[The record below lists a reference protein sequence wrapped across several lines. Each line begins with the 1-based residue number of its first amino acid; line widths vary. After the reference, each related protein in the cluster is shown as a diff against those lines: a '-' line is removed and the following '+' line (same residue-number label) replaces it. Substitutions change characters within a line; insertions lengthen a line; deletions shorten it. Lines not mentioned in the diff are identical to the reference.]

1 MPTGKANL
9 LHDDGFV
16 ACYSDSHWCRGV
28 STLPLGRSFMSGEFF
43 LKTCNLIPSRRIEVG
58 KGVYNRDQMKL
69 IYQFVAA
76 TLLLLFLGVSG
87 VDCLVPNVRMS
98 DAEKM
103 CCQQMA
109 GQCDMSMAA
118 KHPCCQ
124 TITQR
129 HDDADL
135 NDLSHFAAPLLS
147 SQVAVL
153 GLSLSFDVTVPL
165 SVLPDLQEQPPHA
178 PPAPSVEILRI

>member
-1 MPTGKANL
+1 
-9 LHDDGFV
+9 
-16 ACYSDSHWCRGV
+16 
-28 STLPLGRSFMSGEFF
+28 
-43 LKTCNLIPSRRIEVG
+43 
-58 KGVYNRDQMKL
+58 MKL
-69 IYQFVAA
+69 IYQIVAT

-87 VDCLVPNVRMS
+87 ADCLVPNVRMS

-124 TITQR
+124 KMTQR
-129 HDDADL
+129 RDDADL
-135 NDLSHFAAPLLS
+135 NDLSRFAASLLS
-147 SQVAVL
+147 SQVAML
-153 GLSLSFDVTVPL
+153 GTSLHLDVTVPL
-165 SVLPDLQEQPPHA
+165 SVLPDLPEQSPHA